1 MLTHKGDS
9 MIMWVVTFSALIA
22 ALAIIRVPLNRALQG
37 KAKGMTDQILWK
49 QWKSAPEQ
57 YLQNEKPEQYLR
69 DENSRTKNKTVQQDT
84 RRFSESHQGVTVKE
98 TKPGDNYREE
108 SSVSSSV
115 ADGSEVVLKTF
126 DLDAE

>member
-1 MLTHKGDS
+1 MFSRKGDS
-9 MIMWVVTFSALIA
+9 IIMWVVTFSALIA

-49 QWKSAPEQ
+49 QWGNAPEQ
-57 YLQNEKPEQYLR
+57 HLR
-69 DENSRTKNKTVQQDT
+69 DENSWTKSKAIQQDT
-84 RRFSESHQGVTVKE
+84 KRFSENHQGVTVKE
-98 TKPGDNYREE
+98 TKPGDNYRKE

-115 ADGSEVVLKTF
+115 ADGSEVMLKTF